1 MRVVL
6 SIQDGILCFAPPRP
20 RAGVDPG
27 RWLLVGWGPGGAVSA
42 LTPLGGVLG
51 VRPLSD
57 MQDPSQISLPRA
69 WFWISLPRYWAVA
82 GRLEVGLGTEGR
94 PFLVLKFRN
103 GIEIARE
110 APPTPARNVSEI
122 VEATIQR
129 VLDAI
134 RQSQIP
140 LRDLAAL
147 LSASS
152 LVRLESGDKMAL
164 RCRVGQAVAR
174 VELSE
179 RRVGEGEILPLIPR
193 VRWLVPSEDDFL
205 VIVQS
210 DPLRPLVPMIVGWL
224 DGWNGLGVIGMLEPR
239 LWLEA
244 VGGARWDSGDQEE
257 VLP

>member
-1 MRVVL
+1 MRVAL
-6 SIQDGILCFAPPRP
+6 SIQDGILRFVPPRP
-20 RAGVDPG
+20 KAKVDPE

-51 VRPLSD
+51 VRPPSD
-57 MQDPSQISLPRA
+57 GEDPSRIGLPKA

-82 GRLEVGLGTEGR
+82 GRLEVGLGAEGR
-94 PFLVLKFRN
+94 SSLVLKFRN
-103 GIEIARE
+103 GIEMARE
-110 APPTPARNVSEI
+110 APMTPARNVSEI
-122 VEATIQR
+122 VEVAIQR

-140 LRDLAAL
+140 LRGLASL

-152 LVRLESGDKMAL
+152 LVRLESNDKMAL
-164 RCRVGQAVAR
+164 RCHVGQAVAR

-179 RRVGEGEILPLIPR
+179 RRVGVGEILPLIPR

-205 VIVQS
+205 VIDQP

-224 DGWNGLGVIGMLEPR
+224 DGWSGLGVIGMLEPR

-244 VGGARWDSGDQEE
+244 VGGAGWDPGD
-257 VLP
+257 

>member
-6 SIQDGILCFAPPRP
+6 SIQDGILCFSPPRP
-20 RAGVDPG
+20 KARVDPG

-57 MQDPSQISLPRA
+57 KQDPSQISLPRA

-94 PFLVLKFRN
+94 SFLVLKFRN
-103 GIEIARE
+103 GIEVARE
-110 APPTPARNVSEI
+110 APLTPARNVSEI
-122 VEATIQR
+122 VEVAIQR

-152 LVRLESGDKMAL
+152 LVRLESNDKMAL
-164 RCRVGQAVAR
+164 RCHVGQAVAR

-193 VRWLVPSEDDFL
+193 ARWLVPSEDDFL
-205 VIVQS
+205 VVVQS

-224 DGWNGLGVIGMLEPR
+224 DGWSGLGVIGMLEPR

-244 VGGARWDSGDQEE
+244 VGGARWDPSD
-257 VLP
+257 